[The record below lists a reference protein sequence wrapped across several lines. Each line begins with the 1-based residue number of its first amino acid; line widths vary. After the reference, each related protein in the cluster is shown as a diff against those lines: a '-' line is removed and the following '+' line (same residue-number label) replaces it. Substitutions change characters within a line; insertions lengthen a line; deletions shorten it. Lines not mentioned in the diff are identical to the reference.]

1 MMFISP
7 VRGSRAR
14 ACREERNA
22 LSEQLT
28 TVTIR
33 MRQAEIENIDLNKS
47 KESFDQIIE
56 RKNRE
61 MMMKEEEF
69 KTYTA
74 QHEQAMRQVE
84 IEIVDLKKSKESLD
98 QIIERKNREIMVK
111 EEELKTYIAQQEH
124 AARREK
130 EQDEAFSKLKSRILQ
145 LEGENEQS
153 KKMPARN
160 DVATVNAHVPGQT
173 ATTDPSL
180 LARLRHL
187 ESENKDL
194 QEALV
199 AQKEAS
205 RNDAAEA
212 SGASSHAEENSQRQQ
227 PLNRLI
233 GELEQTV
240 SELRQENMLLKNG
253 RSGAD
258 LSNKKLSQELLR
270 KEEELR
276 GWEHSWIKTMD
287 ASARVLMRRRVLKI
301 KCFIFERWTKHV
313 EVSVRNQ
320 RLGERK
326 IWQMYRMLRRVV
338 KNALIRMQIWALD
351 SKQRRTRYHRIVG
364 KCRFRRLDATFKHL
378 SFKLSTTRLR
388 RQATNTLMRKW
399 RSAAHESTDLMNRHL
414 EDEEVMGWK
423 LQGELERWIDK
434 IDEAWL
440 SDATFLNERWQ
451 EHVRLLQV
459 QERLRASGLR
469 GIHKM
474 MKRDLVMAFYS
485 FCQVPHC
492 FFYCLSARS
501 SVRFLSWN
509 EIVLWGLSCCMRVVV
524 SCLGSLSHPLVVS
537 CQGIGE
543 LKRARDAI
551 KRLLAVMQHRALQ
564 RAWELLLTATS
575 QSVYQRQ
582 WQETSATQHSAVTV
596 SL

>member
-1 MMFISP
+1 MMFITP
-7 VRGSRAR
+7 VRGSLAR

-28 TVTIR
+28 GATIR
-33 MRQAEIENIDLNKS
+33 MRQVEIENIDLKKS

-61 MMMKEEEF
+61 MMMKEEEL
-69 KTYTA
+69 KTYMV
-74 QHEQAMRQVE
+74 QQEQAMRQVE
-84 IEIVDLKKSKESLD
+84 IEIVDLKKSKESFD
-98 QIIERKNREIMVK
+98 QIIERKNREMMMKEEELKTYIAQQEQAMRKVEIENIDLKKSKESSDQIIERKNREMMMKEEELKTYMVQQEQAMRQVEIEIVDLKKSKESSDQIIERKNREMMMK

-130 EQDEAFSKLKSRILQ
+130 EQGEAFSRLRSRILQ
-145 LEGENEQS
+145 LEGENEQL
-153 KKMPARN
+153 KKTPASRN
-160 DVATVNAHVPGQT
+160 SLATVNAYVPGQT

-180 LARLRHL
+180 LARLRHH
-187 ESENKDL
+187 ESGNKDM
-194 QEALV
+194 QEALA

-212 SGASSHAEENSQRQQ
+212 SGATSPAEENSQRQLH
-227 PLNRLI
+227 LNRRI
-233 GELEQTV
+233 EELEQTV
-240 SELRQENMLLKNG
+240 SELRRESLLLKNS
-253 RSGAD
+253 RSGTD
-258 LSNKKLSQELLR
+258 LSNKTLSQELVR

-313 EVSVRNQ
+313 EVCVRNQ

-351 SKQRRTRYHRIVG
+351 CKQRRTRYHRIVG
-364 KCRFRRLDATFKHL
+364 RIQFRRLDAAFKHL

-388 RQATNTLMRKW
+388 RQATNTMMRKW
-399 RSAAHESTDLMNRHL
+399 RSAAHESTDLMNQHL

-434 IDEAWL
+434 VDESWL
-440 SDATFLNERWQ
+440 SDVTFLNERWQ
-451 EHVRLLQV
+451 EHVRVLQM

-469 GIHKM
+469 AIHKM

-492 FFYCLSARS
+492 FFY
-501 SVRFLSWN
+501 
-509 EIVLWGLSCCMRVVV
+509 
-524 SCLGSLSHPLVVS
+524 
-537 CQGIGE
+537 
-543 LKRARDAI
+543 
-551 KRLLAVMQHRALQ
+551 
-564 RAWELLLTATS
+564 
-575 QSVYQRQ
+575 
-582 WQETSATQHSAVTV
+582 
-596 SL
+596 